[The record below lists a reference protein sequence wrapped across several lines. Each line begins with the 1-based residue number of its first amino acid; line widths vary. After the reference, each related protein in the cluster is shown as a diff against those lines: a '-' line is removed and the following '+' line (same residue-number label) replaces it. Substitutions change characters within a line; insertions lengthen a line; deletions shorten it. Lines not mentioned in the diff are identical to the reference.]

1 MQVWRGGEGE
11 KLMGLG
17 DNGIEAWG
25 GADKADL
32 PAGQGKHLSGRANLD
47 GPVPHAR
54 HGHQRCVAMA
64 VEGDMFPDLITDGDQ
79 VMLDAD
85 PSQRREI
92 VFAVNLA
99 CRIERVVKQHQTGVG
114 RNGRLQHLFGQVPV
128 RWLQA
133 DQARHAARALNQRQI
148 GIIERLDQHHLV
160 ARHNQGKEGR
170 GNGFGRPRGHGHL

>member
-1 MQVWRGGEGE
+1 
-11 KLMGLG
+11 
-17 DNGIEAWG
+17 
-25 GADKADL
+25 
-32 PAGQGKHLSGRANLD
+32 
-47 GPVPHAR
+47 
-54 HGHQRCVAMA
+54 
-64 VEGDMFPDLITDGDQ
+64 
-79 VMLDAD
+79 MLDAD
-85 PSQRREI
+85 LGERCEI
-92 VFAVNLA
+92 VLAVDLA
-99 CRIERVVKQHQTGVG
+99 GWIERIVEQHETGAG